1 MNKNCPKCGKEI
13 PEEAAFC
20 LNCFSPVGVRVAQ
33 KQKNKP
39 SFFLLIRSSVSKI
52 VKNRRFW
59 LSLAGA
65 TVFLF
70 VMGICIFVMKTFNSS
85 PALKSPDTTIINVT
99 ETVALTESDGEAVTD
114 ENGEQVFEIVEIT
127 KALTLAPE
135 STEKQGLLD
144 KLFND
149 KTTENKNTTN
159 TSQTEETTE
168 KKGFWES
175 LFGSDSTTQTET
187 AVSSTQNSVEN
198 TQESS
203 TKPSVT
209 ETATTPITT
218 EPQTTEPVQTP
229 VTDFEYT
236 LSDKYATIK
245 KYTGN
250 ATHVTV
256 PAVIESKYVVRISS
270 NTFQN
275 NDTIETVTF
284 ESNSNQPYLW
294 IESQTFNSCSN
305 LRVINFPETDLG
317 IINNF
322 ATNCLSV
329 EKLSVTGYQFK
340 YIDGTLYYNTGSTWK
355 LRWHCPAHP
364 TTTIT
369 LPNNCSGF
377 ESAINLKEARNVK
390 NIYLSKNTMYFP
402 STNLLPPNCE
412 NVYVDDANPY
422 GYDENGIAFQKS
434 GSQYLC
440 SYPPKNTTQS
450 LTLPE
455 NSLIYAQHIS
465 NPYLK
470 TLYIPGSAN
479 IQFEDSILNRS
490 AFSALENLYIG
501 SSHPKAD
508 YFLTNSEITNTQ
520 KY

>member
-1 MNKNCPKCGKEI
+1 
-13 PEEAAFC
+13 
-20 LNCFSPVGVRVAQ
+20 
-33 KQKNKP
+33 
-39 SFFLLIRSSVSKI
+39 
-52 VKNRRFW
+52 
-59 LSLAGA
+59 
-65 TVFLF
+65 
-70 VMGICIFVMKTFNSS
+70 MKTANTTPS
-85 PALKSPDTTIINVT
+85 LKAPDTTIINVT
-99 ETVALTESDGEAVTD
+99 ETVARTETNGEAVTD
-114 ENGEQVFEIVEIT
+114 NNGAQVFDVVEATQSIT
-127 KALTLAPE
+127 LTPP
-135 STEKQGLLD
+135 STEKQGFFD

-149 KTTENKNTTN
+149 KNPDDKNTTK
-159 TSQTEETTE
+159 TSEKVEETTE

-175 LFGSDSTTQTET
+175 IFGADDTTEPETTVSSSLTATTTPSTTADSATE
-187 AVSSTQNSVEN
+187 A
-198 TQESS
+198 S
-203 TKPSVT
+203 TKPST
-209 ETATTPITT
+209 ETTAAQTTAAQTTTPPGTT
-218 EPQTTEPVQTP
+218 APANTP
-229 VTDFEYT
+229 ITDFEYT

-250 ATHVTV
+250 AAHVTV

-270 NTFQN
+270 NTFQD
-275 NDTIETVTF
+275 NDTVETVTF
-284 ESNSNQPYLW
+284 ETNSKQPYLW
-294 IESQTFNSCSN
+294 IESQTFNNCSN

-364 TTTIT
+364 TTTIR
-369 LPNNCSGF
+369 LPEDCSGF

-390 NIYLSKNTMYFP
+390 NIYLNKNTRYFP

-434 GSQYLC
+434 SSQYLC
-440 SYPPKNTTQS
+440 TYPPKNTTQS

-455 NSLIYAQHIS
+455 NSLIYAHYIK

-479 IQFEDSILNRS
+479 IQSEDSILYKQ
-490 AFSALENLYIG
+490 AFSSLENLYIG
-501 SSHPKAD
+501 SSHSRAD
-508 YFLTNSEITNTQ
+508 YYLTNSTVTNTQ